1 MSRLLNIAP
10 ITFVAAFYLVF
21 MAHYKGQVVVGVAL
35 TLVAGAEE
43 AGDQGLLGSE
53 PDYRLVVEYEGGSQT
68 VDATENTEIGSGM
81 ELELETPV
89 PLELV
94 SGLRLVDRNVLRDQ
108 TVEQVEVSG
117 TTLEGSS
124 VRFELMTET
133 HMGAGLEGVLG
144 TISGLL
150 AATIIAVGAVVA
162 SIRRLRFE

>member
-53 PDYRLVVEYEGGSQT
+53 PDY
-68 VDATENTEIGSGM
+68 
-81 ELELETPV
+81 
-89 PLELV
+89 
-94 SGLRLVDRNVLRDQ
+94 RLVDRNVLRDQ

>member
-1 MSRLLNIAP
+1 
-10 ITFVAAFYLVF
+10 
-21 MAHYKGQVVVGVAL
+21 
-35 TLVAGAEE
+35 
-43 AGDQGLLGSE
+43 
-53 PDYRLVVEYEGGSQT
+53 
-68 VDATENTEIGSGM
+68 M
-81 ELELETPV
+81 ELELESPV
-89 PLELV
+89 LLELV